1 MARPAN
7 ENKPEMKR
15 VQMDMPPKSLLR
27 LKRLQEVTEAS
38 SYTEVVRN
46 ALRLYEVLV
55 EEYEAGNELLV
66 KRGDAI
72 VPLRIFAG

>member
-1 MARPAN
+1 MSRPAK

-15 VQMDMPPKSLLR
+15 VQMDMPPKSLMR
-27 LKRLQEVTEAS
+27 LKRLQDITEAS

-55 EEYEAGNELLV
+55 DEYEAGNELLI
-66 KRGDAI
+66 KRDDAI
-72 VPLRIFAG
+72 VPLHIFAG

>member
-1 MARPAN
+1 MARPAK

-55 EEYEAGNELLV
+55 DEHEAGNELLI
-66 KRGDAI
+66 KRGDTVA
-72 VPLRIFAG
+72 PLQVFAG